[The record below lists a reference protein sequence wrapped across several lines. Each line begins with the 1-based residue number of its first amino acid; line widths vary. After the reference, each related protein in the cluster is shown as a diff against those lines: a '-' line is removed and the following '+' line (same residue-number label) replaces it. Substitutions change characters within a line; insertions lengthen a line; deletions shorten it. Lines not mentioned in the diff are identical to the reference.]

1 MEQNTEW
8 TFEGKSERD
17 FIISPV
23 GNAGNRTRYQSGTYD
38 STCERGRYA
47 KLSGTAIISNY
58 YRLR

>member
-8 TFEGKSERD
+8 TFEGGSE
-17 FIISPV
+17 IAGTVIV
-23 GNAGNRTRYQSGTYD
+23 GDTGNRTRYQSGAYD
-38 STCERGRYA
+38 STLESGRYA